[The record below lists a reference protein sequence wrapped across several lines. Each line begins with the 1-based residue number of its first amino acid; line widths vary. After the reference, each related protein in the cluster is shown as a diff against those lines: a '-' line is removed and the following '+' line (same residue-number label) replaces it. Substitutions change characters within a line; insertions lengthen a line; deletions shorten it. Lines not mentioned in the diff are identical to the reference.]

1 MQEKNSKNKK
11 NTILAVLLAVVLVVA
26 VAGVSYAI
34 FNWSGAG
41 QKSNVITTGSIEC
54 SFNEGTPISLT
65 AAHPITDNV
74 GKTLTAGSV
83 DGYTQGYYDATLS
96 CTCVGTCSGDY
107 EIYANN
113 TSDTSNVLSQE
124 YVKTYVTDGAET
136 ETELNGVTTFESLE
150 TAASDAS
157 AKKIYSGTFDKTFTQ
172 KIRLRLWVSDRYTV
186 TSTSNVFK
194 AKLNAKVNG

>member
-34 FNWSGAG
+34 FNWSGSG

-54 SFNEGTPISLT
+54 SFNEGTPIS
-65 AAHPITDNV
+65 
-74 GKTLTAGSV
+74 LTAGSV

-150 TAASDAS
+150 TATSDVS